1 MGHWRDFNGNPLK
14 IPIEQ
19 WIEQQISMIK
29 VPSRLLIGTDSQVF
43 SNNVKFATVIVV
55 HWLGIGGRLIV
66 RTERVKRLMPMRE
79 RLMEEVWRSVEVWY
93 RIQPIAQQTNVPV
106 EIHVDIN
113 PAPEAA
119 SNAVF
124 KEAIGYLKGL
134 GVKYRTKPNAIAST
148 SCANWF
154 VQG

>member
-1 MGHWRDFNGNPLK
+1 MGHWRDFHGNPLK
-14 IPIEQ
+14 TSVEQ
-19 WIEQQISMIK
+19 WVEEQVSKIM

-43 SNNVKFATVIVV
+43 ANNVKFATVIVV
-55 HWLGIGGRLIV
+55 HWVGMGGRLIV
-66 RTERVKRLMPMRE
+66 RTERVKRLMPMRQ

-93 RIQPIAQQTNVPV
+93 RISPIAEKARVPV

-113 PAPEAA
+113 PDPEAG
-119 SNAVF
+119 SHVVL

-134 GVKYRTKPNAIAST
+134 GIKYRTKPNAVAST
-148 SCANWF
+148 ACANWF